1 MTTNRR
7 KFIGQLTTGA
17 AAFGA
22 LPLTNE
28 LLAGGVGIGSSAG
41 AAAASDEWDLSWT
54 GRVKGK
60 YKAVFDVPEIESG
73 LGVWR
78 ASIYVNQYRDV
89 LGAKE
94 TQITPVLVIRHVAIV
109 LAMKQ
114 EYWDRYDIGKTN
126 NVRHPLTQEPT
137 DRNPA
142 LLSSKRNEAP
152 EMFDAFALDQYLAR
166 GRIALACDLAFQL
179 VIMAT
184 IKAHDKVEDDEARK
198 RGLAMMVP
206 GVVLQPSGVFAAL
219 RAQEVGGAY
228 LRATCWHR

>member
-7 KFIGQLTTGA
+7 EFIGQLGVGA

-28 LLAGGVGIGSSAG
+28 LLANPLGR
-41 AAAASDEWDLSWT
+41 AAAASMPPAADEWDLTWT

-60 YKAVFDVPEIESG
+60 HKAILDVPEIESG
-73 LGVWR
+73 YGVWR

-89 LGAKE
+89 LGVKE
-94 TQITPVLVIRHVAIV
+94 SQITPVLVLRHNAIV

-114 EYWDRYDIGKTN
+114 EYWDKYGVGKAH
-126 NVRHPLTQEPT
+126 NVTHPATGQPT

-142 LLSSKRNEAP
+142 LLSSKRGEQP
-152 EMFDAFALDQYLAR
+152 EQFDAFALDQYIAR
-166 GRIALACDLAFQL
+166 GRIALACNLAFQL
-179 VIMAT
+179 DVLPT
-184 IKAHDKVEDDEARK
+184 IKAQDKVDDDEARK

-219 RAQEVGGAY
+219 RAQEVGCAY
-228 LRATCWHR
+228 LRAS